1 MKMIANILGWLFILS
16 ILGMIALAL
25 IPTLQS

>member
-1 MKMIANILGWLFILS
+1 MKTIAKILGWLFVLY

>member
-1 MKMIANILGWLFILS
+1 MKTLAKILGWIFI
-16 ILGMIALAL
+16 IYVLGMILLAL

>member
-1 MKMIANILGWLFILS
+1 MRILAKILGWIFLLY
-16 ILGMIALAL
+16 ILGIIALAL